1 MRTTSRWTLLALTA
15 LLPLAAC
22 GPDEADDEIDP
33 MDDPAAAPAPQ
44 GPDTDM
50 MEPMS
55 VSLDEK
61 NESGVMGEATA
72 THHGDSVTVLLNVSG
87 VTEDGEYAA
96 HVHSGDCMDT
106 GEVMAPL
113 NSVQATGG
121 SGMSTTEL
129 LASDVPED
137 QGAVIQVHDQN
148 GEPIACGDLAG
159 HGDMEMDGMEDDG
172 MDEDGMGDDG
182 M

>member
-1 MRTTSRWTLLALTA
+1 MRTSSRWTLLALAA

-22 GPDEADDEIDP
+22 GTDEADDEIDP
-33 MDDPAAAPAPQ
+33 MDDPAAAPAQ
-44 GPDTDM
+44 TDM
-50 MEPMS
+50 DSDMMQPMS
-55 VSLDEK
+55 ISLDEK

-87 VTEDGEYAA
+87 IAEDGEYAA
-96 HVHSGDCMDT
+96 HIHTGDCMQPGD
-106 GEVMAPL
+106 VLAPL
-113 NSVQATGG
+113 TSIQATGG

-129 LASDVPED
+129 LASDVPGD

-148 GEPIACGDLAG
+148 GQPVACGDLAG
-159 HGDMEMDGMEDDG
+159 HGDMEMDEMDD
-172 MDEDGMGDDG
+172 DGMGDGG